1 MKRLHAL
8 LLSAL
13 ALVVCGNAQAQL
25 LQPEQPLDRIV
36 AVVNDGVILQSE
48 LDGAL
53 AQVQRQFAANPQ
65 QLPPRPVLERQ
76 VLERLILMKLQVQRA
91 EENGIRVS
99 DTEVDAAV
107 ANIARQNKMTP
118 DQLQQAIAQQGGDY
132 AAFRKQI
139 ADQILVQRLRDAVL
153 QGSVQVTDAEVNN
166 LLDSPAFKA
175 GDVELAQILIAV
187 PEAATP
193 DQVAAAQAKAVE
205 VEKALAGGLDFTAA
219 AIRYSQAP
227 DALEGGKLGWRRV
240 DELPTQFADL
250 ILKMKPG
257 EVTPPLRSP
266 DGFHIIKL
274 VAQRAPQ
281 KQLITEYHARQILI
295 KTSELVSSEQA
306 QQKIAAIRKQIVD
319 GKADFSVLAK
329 MDSGDDTTANA
340 GGDMGWFP
348 ADQFGTVVAQL
359 LPTLKD
365 NEISQPFQT
374 PQGWHILQL
383 LGSRQVDRTEA
394 MQREQARQAIGNRKA
409 EESYSDFL
417 RDLRAQAYVRILLGG
432 AGEAGTAAP

>member
-153 QGSVQVTDAEVNN
+153 QGTVQVTDAEVNN

-348 ADQFGTVVAQL
+348 AGQFGTVVAQL

-365 NEISQPFQT
+365 NDISQPFQT